1 MMRDCFASLATTG
14 LVLAVAACS
23 SAPTKLAEQ
32 QSTAKEALA
41 REVREELQI
50 GREMSAKI
58 LGYYGVEKKNPAK
71 TQYVQLVG
79 NSLAAIYGRP
89 ELNYRFAILNSPT
102 VNAYAVPGGYIFVT
116 QGLLKKLQNESEL
129 AAVLA
134 HEIVHVN
141 QRHMYQQIRPKRDV
155 SASESMVRMM
165 SRGASDIGNNL
176 FLIVQHG
183 MKLLLEEGLGK
194 EKELEADSMGVVLT
208 AAAGYDP
215 NAYSRFLER
224 CEKEESNL
232 KVEGASVGFKE
243 RLAMVRKT
251 VAENGLTAQSS
262 TINTTLAARFT
273 AAIGRTP

>member
-1 MMRDCFASLATTG
+1 MRNRFASFATAA
-14 LVLAVAACS
+14 LVAALAACS
-23 SAPTKLAEQ
+23 SAPTETAEK

-58 LGYYGVEKKNPAK
+58 LGYYGVEKNNLAK

-79 NSLAAIYGRP
+79 NSLASLYGRP

-102 VNAYAVPGGYIFVT
+102 INAYAVPGGYIFVT
-116 QGLLKKLQNESEL
+116 RGLLQKLQNESEL

-176 FLIVQHG
+176 FQIVQQG

-215 NAYSRFLER
+215 NAYTRFLER
-224 CEKEESNL
+224 CEKDEKNL
-232 KVEGASVGFKE
+232 KVEGASVGFEE

-251 VAENGLTAQSS
+251 VAENGLTAQAS
-262 TINTTLAARFT
+262 TMSTTLAKRFA

>member
-1 MMRDCFASLATTG
+1 MRNRFASFATAA
-14 LVLAVAACS
+14 LVAALAACS
-23 SAPTKLAEQ
+23 SAPTETAEK

-58 LGYYGVEKKNPAK
+58 LGYYGVEKNSLAK

-79 NSLAAIYGRP
+79 NSLASLYGRP

-102 VNAYAVPGGYIFVT
+102 INAYAVPGGYIFVT
-116 QGLLKKLQNESEL
+116 RGLLQKLQNESEL

-176 FLIVQHG
+176 FQIVQQG
-183 MKLLLEEGLGK
+183 MKLLLEDGLGR

-215 NAYSRFLER
+215 NAYTRFLER
-224 CEKEESNL
+224 CEKDEKNL

-251 VAENGLTAQSS
+251 VAENGLTAQTS
-262 TINTTLAARFT
+262 TMNTTLAKRFA